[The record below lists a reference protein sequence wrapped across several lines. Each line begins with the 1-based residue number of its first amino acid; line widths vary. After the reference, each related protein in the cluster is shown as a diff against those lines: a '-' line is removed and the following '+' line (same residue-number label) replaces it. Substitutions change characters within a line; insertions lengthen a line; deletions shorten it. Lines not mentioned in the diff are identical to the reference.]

1 MKEKKEENKSKVSS
15 CAADLALVLSP
26 LALWLLITLLLFPA
40 RPIGFVVLGGI
51 GAPILGFSLFA
62 LRCMLGRGE
71 RFQNITMIESV
82 PFVLG
87 LVMVISAASA
97 LYIMPDGNVRTHY
110 FIGLIFQ
117 SINIFFSYPSFR
129 FTVEE
134 RLRRNRVSKSRIKK
148 LTQGLKNYWFFTAL
162 HKECG
167 IGIAYP
173 LNAAFVVLFP
183 AAVTMQLLLGWCRPL
198 LLPVGIVMS
207 LTLALGT
214 VLQIFTIRHTV
225 HGGWRNW
232 LGNVCVMLMI
242 AASAWVEMSLTLD
255 VIAGKTV
262 YR

>member
-1 MKEKKEENKSKVSS
+1 MNEKMKGYKGKAGSGV
-15 CAADLALVLSP
+15 ADLALILSP

-71 RFQNITMIESV
+71 RFRDITMIESV

-87 LVMVISAASA
+87 LVMIISAASA

-110 FIGLIFQ
+110 FVGLIFQ
-117 SINIFFSYPSFR
+117 SVNIIFSYPSFR

-148 LTQGLKNYWFFTAL
+148 LKQGLKDYWFFTAL

-183 AAVTMQLLLGWCRPL
+183 VAVTMQLLLGWCRAL
-198 LLPVGIVMS
+198 LLPVGIVVS
-207 LTLALGT
+207 LTLVLGT

-225 HGGWRNW
+225 HEGWRSW
-232 LGNVCVMLMI
+232 LGNVSIMIMI